1 MAPMN
6 ALFHQATMRPDAT
19 AIIYGDVV
27 RTYVG
32 SSPSI
37 FPTLRHAR

>member
-1 MAPMN
+1 MTSMN
-6 ALFHQATMRPDAT
+6 ALFHQATMRPDGT
-19 AIIYGDVV
+19 AIIYGDIV

-37 FPTLRHAR
+37 FPTRHAR